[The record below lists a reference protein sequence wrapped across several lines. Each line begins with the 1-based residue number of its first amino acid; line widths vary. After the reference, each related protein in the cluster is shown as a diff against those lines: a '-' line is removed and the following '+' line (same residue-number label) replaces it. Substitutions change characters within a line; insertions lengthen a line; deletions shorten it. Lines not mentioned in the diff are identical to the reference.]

1 MKLNL
6 AHNWIAKIL
15 SLLLATA
22 IWFLIKDHLK
32 MQEAGD
38 PPRARIVPEDWDK
51 EPARRVPA
59 P

>member
-1 MKLNL
+1 MNLNL
-6 AHNWIAKIL
+6 PNNWIAKIL

-32 MQEAGD
+32 TIEGTD

-51 EPARRVPA
+51 DQAR
-59 P
+59 

>member
-6 AHNWIAKIL
+6 ANNWIAKIL

-22 IWFLIKDHLK
+22 IWFLIKDHLRTL
-32 MQEAGD
+32 EGSGD

-51 EPARRVPA
+51 EQAR
-59 P
+59 